1 VNARRRRLLFR
12 AVGGVALL
20 VIVAASVSDVTV
32 TMFWDHNAMLT
43 GILADV
49 LVLLVGVAVINE
61 WLDIRSAE
69 RWRTVAY
76 YALVELLYACRD
88 TWVRLCDELGV
99 ERGSAL
105 SIGELQDVVLSDHGA
120 AMLRDRA
127 AGALADPDARARLV
141 ALVVQLSDETRETLA
156 RWSPIMITT
165 GPSADAIN
173 RFTHLHG
180 RLMRLR
186 FVLLEDIAGHVM
198 DAIEIGDDPW
208 AARRVA
214 TVIHLGAQLALA
226 FRAESYELVSIE
238 EWSDEAFVP
247 A

>member
-1 VNARRRRLLFR
+1 MNARRRRLLFR
-12 AVGGVALL
+12 ALGGGALL

-43 GILADV
+43 GIIADV

-76 YALVELLYACRD
+76 YALVELYYGCRD
-88 TWVRLCDELGV
+88 TWVRLSDELGV

-105 SIGELQDVVLSDHGA
+105 TVGQVRDVVLSDQGA

-127 AGALADPDARARLV
+127 ATALADPDARSRLV
-141 ALVVQLSDETRETLA
+141 TLVVEISDETRETLA
-156 RWSPIMITT
+156 RWSPVMITT

-186 FVLLEDIAGHVM
+186 FVLLEDLAGHRM
-198 DAIEIGDDPW
+198 DAIEIGDDRW
-208 AARRVA
+208 AARRIA
-214 TVIHLGAQLALA
+214 TVIHLGAQLSVA
-226 FRAESYELVSIE
+226 FRAESYELVSLE

>member
-1 VNARRRRLLFR
+1 MNARRRRLLFR
-12 AVGGVALL
+12 AVGGVAVL

-43 GILADV
+43 GIVADV
-49 LVLLVGVAVINE
+49 LVLLVGVAVVNE

-76 YALVELLYACRD
+76 YALVELLYACRY
-88 TWVRLCDELGV
+88 TWVRLCNELGV
-99 ERGSAL
+99 ARGAAL
-105 SIGELQDVVLSDHGA
+105 SIAELRDVVLSDQGA

-127 AGALADPDARARLV
+127 AAALADPDTRARLIT
-141 ALVVQLSDETRETLA
+141 LVVQLSDETRDTLA

-186 FVLLEDIAGHVM
+186 FVLQEDLAGHRM
-198 DAIEIGDDPW
+198 DAIEVGDDAW
-208 AARRVA
+208 AARRIA
-214 TVIHLGAQLALA
+214 TVIHLGAQLSVA
-226 FRAESYELVSIE
+226 FRAESYELVSLE

>member
-1 VNARRRRLLFR
+1 
-12 AVGGVALL
+12 
-20 VIVAASVSDVTV
+20 
-32 TMFWDHNAMLT
+32 
-43 GILADV
+43 
-49 LVLLVGVAVINE
+49 
-61 WLDIRSAE
+61 
-69 RWRTVAY
+69 
-76 YALVELLYACRD
+76 
-88 TWVRLCDELGV
+88 
-99 ERGSAL
+99 
-105 SIGELQDVVLSDHGA
+105 VLSDQGA

-127 AGALADPDARARLV
+127 ATALADPEARSRLV
-141 ALVVQLSDETRETLA
+141 TLVVQISDEMRETLA

-186 FVLLEDIAGHVM
+186 FVLVEDLAGHRM
-198 DAIEIGDDPW
+198 DATEIGDDQW
-208 AARRVA
+208 AARRIA
-214 TVIHLGAQLALA
+214 TVVHLGAQLSVA